1 MNYNLPGCSPH
12 GILQA
17 RILEWVAISFSR
29 GSSLLG
35 DRTQASCIA
44 GRFFTNWA
52 TREAQSE
59 RSNISKRD
67 IFADKEN
74 IWDQRDHSNVLQTI
88 TFWVRCTSDPSE
100 EKTSLYLFFWKTN
113 GHIHLSLRLNWA
125 KWGWF
130 FRTTQTPVTRYS
142 CLTRDS
148 LRSPYWWET
157 SLERR
162 HVPINLYCLF
172 RARTILDWLQ
182 QTEIGS
188 YRAAARSNSTVSG
201 TPSTLL
207 LLHQCSVSHGKKHRS
222 VCLD

>member
-1 MNYNLPGCSPH
+1 MNYNLPGCSLH

-29 GSSLLG
+29 GSSLPG
-35 DRTQASCIA
+35 DGTQVSCIA

-113 GHIHLSLRLNWA
+113 GHIHLSLRLNWGKRA
-125 KWGWF
+125 FKRRVNSTKQLLNAG
-130 FRTTQTPVTRYS
+130 RGHQAPRKATQ
-142 CLTRDS
+142 LF
-148 LRSPYWWET
+148 
-157 SLERR
+157 ERR
-162 HVPINLYCLF
+162 
-172 RARTILDWLQ
+172 
-182 QTEIGS
+182 
-188 YRAAARSNSTVSG
+188 
-201 TPSTLL
+201 
-207 LLHQCSVSHGKKHRS
+207 
-222 VCLD
+222 